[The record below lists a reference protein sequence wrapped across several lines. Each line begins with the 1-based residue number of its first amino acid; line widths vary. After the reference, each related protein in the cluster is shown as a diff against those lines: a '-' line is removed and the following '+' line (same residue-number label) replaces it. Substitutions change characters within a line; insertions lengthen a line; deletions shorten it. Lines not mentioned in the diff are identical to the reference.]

1 MSEVTERRVDVFFY
15 GLFMDKELLRKKG
28 LAPTNER
35 FASVRGFAL
44 RIGRRAT
51 LVPSAGRV
59 AYGVVM
65 SLSHEAIDSLYS
77 ERSVRTY
84 RPEAVLARF
93 SDGALAPAL
102 CFNLPLPPGPD
113 EHNPEYASELRALAD
128 QFGFPADYLA
138 SIQ

>member
-1 MSEVTERRVDVFFY
+1 MSEVAERRVDVFFY

-28 LAPTNER
+28 FAPTHER
-35 FASVRGFAL
+35 VASVQGFAL
-44 RIGRRAT
+44 RIGQRAT
-51 LVPSAGRV
+51 LVPSANHV

-65 SLSHEAIDSLYS
+65 SLSHDAIEALYS
-77 ERSVRTY
+77 ETTVRVY

-93 SDGALAPAL
+93 PEGAFAPAL

-113 EHNPEYASELRALAD
+113 EHNPEYAAELRALAN
-128 QFGFPADYLA
+128 QFGFPADYVA